1 MAELTPA
8 LETAKVEIV
17 HQWRY
22 LTPIFLAA
30 RCLSATRI
38 WRTDAAGAVKNG
50 AAHAARTACAHGR
63 TLLVRP
69 VV

>member
-1 MAELTPA
+1 MADLTPA
-8 LETAKVEIV
+8 LEMTKAKIMYE
-17 HQWRY
+17 WRY
-22 LTPIFLAA
+22 LTPASLAA
-30 RCLSATRI
+30 RCSSATRT